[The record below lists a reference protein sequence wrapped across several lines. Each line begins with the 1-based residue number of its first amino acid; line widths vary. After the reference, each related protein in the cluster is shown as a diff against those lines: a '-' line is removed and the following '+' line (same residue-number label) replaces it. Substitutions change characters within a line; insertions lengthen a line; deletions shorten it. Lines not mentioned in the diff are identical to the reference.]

1 MYGEEGQHNGGNTC
15 YMVNNKNIKHV
26 ANPKEGV
33 TRRPWNQR
41 VYKKKK
47 KGNEKNEGDIF
58 LVLVGKYCEI
68 REEGSAVDQMEGSI

>member
-47 KGNEKNEGDIF
+47 KGK
-58 LVLVGKYCEI
+58 
-68 REEGSAVDQMEGSI
+68 